1 MNELEA
7 TAVLVALFALRC
19 IAPLAITFTIAYL
32 MNRLVDKWRAE
43 DELRLQ
49 EKFNPPVE
57 AEVPSGIKLPVVT
70 VPCWILRNCDQVK
83 QAECAARQQP
93 GIPCFLVRLRVDNM
107 LPDTCTN
114 CPVYLQA
121 KGSAVVPVISG
132 D

>member
-19 IAPLAITFTIAYL
+19 IAPLAITFAIAYL

-43 DELRLQ
+43 DELLLQ
-49 EKFNPPVE
+49 EKGKLAVD
-57 AEVPSGIKLPVVT
+57 AEDPTSIKLPVVT

-83 QAECAARQQP
+83 QAECAARKQP
-93 GIPCFLVRLRVDNM
+93 GLPCWLVHLRADGV
-107 LPDTCTN
+107 LPAGCADCEIYTQGGTIA
-114 CPVYLQA
+114 PLPA
-121 KGSAVVPVISG
+121 LSG